1 VAIDIS
7 IGSTRGNIPPGSYFI
22 INSLL
27 TKTDILKNLKI
38 AIQKSGRLNEKSVQ
52 LLKNCGLDFENYKSS
67 LITTVS
73 NFNLEI
79 LFLRDDDIP
88 GYVEQGIADLG
99 IVGENVIDET
109 QSKVQ
114 YLQRLGFGK
123 CTLKLAIAK
132 DSPIERLEDLNGK
145 SIATSYPNILQQFLN
160 DFKIKADIQEI
171 SGSVEIAPGLG
182 LSDAI
187 CDIVSTGGTL
197 KSNGLKPFADVRSS
211 EAILIARDGI
221 EENPIICELLQRVQ
235 SVLRAKETKY
245 VVLNVEKKNLEQIT
259 ELLHGV
265 KSPTVVPLAEEGWVA
280 VHTVI
285 SEDDFWEKINKLKAA
300 GAQGIVVMPIEKII
314 M

>member
-1 VAIDIS
+1 M
-7 IGSTRGNIPPGSYFI
+7 
-22 INSLL
+22 
-27 TKTDILKNLKI
+27 KNLKI

-67 LITTVS
+67 LITTVN

-88 GYVEQGIADLG
+88 GYVAQGIADLG

-109 QSKVQ
+109 EAKVT
-114 YLQRLGFGK
+114 YLQRLGFGR
-123 CTLKLAIAK
+123 CTLKIAIPR
-132 DSPIERLEDLNGK
+132 DSDVQDLKDLNGK
-145 SIATSYPNILQQFLN
+145 SIATSYPVILQQFLN
-160 DFKIKADIQEI
+160 EYHIQADIREI

-197 KSNGLKPFADVRSS
+197 KSNGLKPFADVRTS
-211 EAILIARDGI
+211 EAILIGRDGL
-221 EENPIICELLQRVQ
+221 EENPILGELLQRVQ

-245 VVLNVEKKNLEQIT
+245 VVLNVEKINLPQIT

-285 SEDDFWEKINKLKAA
+285 TEDDFWDKINTLKAA

-314 M
+314 L

>member
-1 VAIDIS
+1 M
-7 IGSTRGNIPPGSYFI
+7 
-22 INSLL
+22 
-27 TKTDILKNLKI
+27 KNLKI
-38 AIQKSGRLNEKSVQ
+38 AIQKSGRLNEKSVL

-109 QSKVQ
+109 QAQVN
-114 YLQRLGFGK
+114 YIQRLGFGK
-123 CTLKLAIAK
+123 CMLKLAIPR
-132 DSPIERLEDLNGK
+132 DSSMVDLKDLNGK
-145 SIATSYPNILQQFLN
+145 SIATSYPVILKSFL
-160 DFKIKADIQEI
+160 DEYKIKADIQTI

-197 KSNGLKPFADVRSS
+197 KSNGLKPFADVRKS
-211 EAILIARDGI
+211 EAILIGREGL
-221 EENPIICELLQRVQ
+221 ENNEVLAELLQRIQ

-245 VVLNVEKKNLEQIT
+245 VVLNVEKANLPKIT

-285 SEDDFWEKINKLKAA
+285 SEDDFWDKINVLKSA

-314 M
+314 L